1 MEIVSRQDISCSPWK
16 EIRRALIR
24 LDIQGMSGD
33 ETDGEAPP
41 PEKRVR
47 RVQLAFLN
55 REFSTLF
62 ARLDTFT
69 RDGKAIKKDKRGNR
83 VLFRVYDHYKVNAD
97 RVVHG
102 LPRNWY
108 DPDWWR
114 SLPSWEQ
121 SLMQAKE
128 PTPIPTL

>member
-1 MEIVSRQDISCSPWK
+1 
-16 EIRRALIR
+16 
-24 LDIQGMSGD
+24 MSSD
-33 ETDGEAPP
+33 ETDVDGT

-47 RVQLAFLN
+47 RVQLASLN

-62 ARLDTFT
+62 AQLDTFS

-121 SLMQAKE
+121 SLMNAKE

>member
-1 MEIVSRQDISCSPWK
+1 MEAVSQQDVTCSPWK
-16 EIRRALIR
+16 EIRKALVR
-24 LDIQGMSGD
+24 LETQGMSSD
-33 ETDGEAPP
+33 ETDGEM

-62 ARLDTFT
+62 ARLDTIP
-69 RDGKAIKKDKRGNR
+69 REGMAIKKDQRGNR
-83 VLFRVYDHYKVNAD
+83 VLLRSYDNYNINHQ
-97 RVVHG
+97 RVVRG

-121 SLMQAKE
+121 SRMKVIE
-128 PTPIPTL
+128 SVPIPALE